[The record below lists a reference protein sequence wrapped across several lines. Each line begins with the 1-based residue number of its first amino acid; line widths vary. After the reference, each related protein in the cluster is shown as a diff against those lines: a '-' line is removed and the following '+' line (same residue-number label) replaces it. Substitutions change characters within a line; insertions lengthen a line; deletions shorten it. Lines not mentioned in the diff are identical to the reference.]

1 MKTTADKIAVQIKHL
16 ENDLEQQTRAVR
28 AAKVGVAAAY
38 IDGTGQRDALAKLAT
53 ARDELVGMGEALKR
67 LDQTWH
73 ETAVAEYQAGV
84 VAINAEADAS
94 FMEASGAL
102 DKALESSVAP
112 ILRRFKIP
120 ANALEA
126 FSNQVKDSAW
136 AAFCAVSG
144 ERIQALGRS
153 PKAPAERKLDLD
165 PAVD

>member
-1 MKTTADKIAVQIKHL
+1 MKTDANTVSVQIEHL
-16 ENDLEQQTRAVR
+16 ENDLERQTQVVR
-28 AAKVGVAAAY
+28 AAKAAVAESY
-38 IDGTGQRDALAKLAT
+38 IAGNGQREALAKLAT
-53 ARDELVGMGEALKR
+53 ARDELLGMGEALRR
-67 LDQTWH
+67 LDKTWH

-84 VAINAEADAS
+84 AAINAEADTS

-102 DKALESSVAP
+102 DKALEDNVAP

-120 ANALEA
+120 ADALAA

-153 PKAPAERKLDLD
+153 PKAPPERKLDLD
-165 PAVD
+165 PAID